1 MTIMTSFTRFALLV
15 ATAVIAAGCATTPP
29 PSADL
34 VQPTAGTPT
43 IQRLA
48 SDPALEQ
55 RILALDP
62 EHVSD
67 ADVREVLARGPT
79 PRIMNLH
86 GGIYPVHLLM
96 EDFSQFL
103 IGMGYPE
110 SKIRDLGDGALSRS
124 PYESAEQQA
133 GMLAWYYERE
143 GVRPFLI
150 GHSQGGIQA
159 VKILH
164 VLDGAFDRE
173 LHPYNPLTHEFEAR
187 TTIVDPLTGRERP
200 VVGVSVAYVSAV
212 GTGGWSLALPVH
224 WMIFS
229 RIRTIPDTVDEFTG
243 YRIGVDFFAWDAP
256 GFEGVKTFHA
266 NGKATVRNVTLP
278 AEYNH
283 VFVPHTEHLV
293 QNAATREWINRF
305 NPSDDGRWPA
315 PPAGDTLNILWAAD
329 VWHSIKRHWVLEA
342 QRYVRA
348 RHGTVAAK

>member
-1 MTIMTSFTRFALLV
+1 MTLRLRYAPWLV
-15 ATAVIAAGCATTPP
+15 AIMLATGCATAPP
-29 PSADL
+29 PGADYSE
-34 VQPTAGTPT
+34 PTAASPT
-43 IQRLA
+43 IQRHA
-48 SDPALEQ
+48 MDPGLEQ

-62 EHVSD
+62 EHVTDS
-67 ADVREVLARGPT
+67 DVRDVLARGPA
-79 PRIMNLH
+79 PRIVNLH

-96 EDFSQFL
+96 EDFSRFL

-110 SKIRDLGDGALSRS
+110 GKIRDLGDHALSRS

-133 GMLAWYYERE
+133 GMIAWYYERE

-164 VLDGAFDRE
+164 VLNGDFDRE
-173 LHPYNPLTHEFEAR
+173 LHPFNPLTQSFESR
-187 TTIVDPLTGRERP
+187 TTIVDPLSGRERP
-200 VVGVSVAYVSAV
+200 VVGLSLAYVSAV

-229 RIRTIPDTVDEFTG
+229 RIREIPDTVDEFTG

-256 GFEGVKTFHA
+256 GLEQVKTFHGD
-266 NGKATVRNVTLP
+266 GKATVRNVTLP

-283 VFVPHTEHLV
+283 VFVPHTEQLLAS
-293 QNAATREWINRF
+293 AAIRDWINDF
-305 NPSDDGRWPA
+305 DPSAEGHWP
-315 PPAGDTLNILWAAD
+315 PLPQGDTQNILWAAD

-342 QRYVRA
+342 QRYVHA
-348 RHGTVAAK
+348 RHGTVAAR

>member
-1 MTIMTSFTRFALLV
+1 MTLRARLLLPV
-15 ATAVIAAGCATTPP
+15 LAAVLAAACATTPSP
-29 PSADL
+29 TGDYAEPTTKAPVVGRL
-34 VQPTAGTPT
+34 V
-43 IQRLA
+43 LD
-48 SDPALEQ
+48 SALEE

-62 EHVSD
+62 ERVTD
-67 ADVREVLARGPT
+67 ADVRNVLAHGPT

-110 SKIRDLGDGALSRS
+110 AKIRDAGDEALSRS

-164 VLDGAFDRE
+164 ELAGSFSKE
-173 LHPYNPLTHEFEAR
+173 LHPYNPLTKSFEPR

-200 VVGVSVAYVSAV
+200 VVGVSVAYTSAV

-224 WMIFS
+224 WGVWPMV
-229 RIRTIPDTVDEFTG
+229 RTIPDTTDEFTG

-256 GFEGVKTFHA
+256 GLEAVKTFHA

-283 VFVPHTEHLV
+283 VFVPHTEQLL
-293 QNAATREWINRF
+293 QSAAMREWINNF
-305 NPSDDGRWPA
+305 DPNAQGHWP
-315 PPAGDTLNILWAAD
+315 PLPEGDAQNVLWAAD
-329 VWHSIKRHWVLEA
+329 VWHSIKRHWVIEA

-348 RHGTVAAK
+348 RRGTVATN

>member
-1 MTIMTSFTRFALLV
+1 
-15 ATAVIAAGCATTPP
+15 
-29 PSADL
+29 
-34 VQPTAGTPT
+34 
-43 IQRLA
+43 
-48 SDPALEQ
+48 
-55 RILALDP
+55 
-62 EHVSD
+62 VSD
-67 ADVREVLARGPT
+67 ADVRDVLARGPT
-79 PRIMNLH
+79 PRIFNLH

-110 SKIRDLGDGALSRS
+110 YKIRDLGDNALSRS

-133 GMLAWYYERE
+133 GLVAWYYERE

-164 VLDGAFDRE
+164 VLNGDFDRE
-173 LHPYNPLTHEFEAR
+173 LHPFNPLTQQFEPR

-200 VVGVSVAYVSAV
+200 VVGLSVAYVSAV

-224 WMIFS
+224 WMILS
-229 RIRTIPDTVDEFTG
+229 RIRDIPDTVDEFTG

-266 NGKATVRNVTLP
+266 NGKANVRNVTLP

-283 VFVPHTEHLV
+283 VFVPHTEQLV
-293 QNAATREWINRF
+293 QEKATRDWINAF
-305 NPSDDGRWPA
+305 DPNAEGRWP
-315 PPAGDTLNILWAAD
+315 PLPAGDTQNILWAAD

-348 RHGTVAAK
+348 RHGTVATN